1 MHVSLT
7 PRLGG
12 LAIFAGFISAISV
25 FGDINK
31 VVQEIMAGALL
42 LFFIGMKDDVV
53 SISAA
58 KKFFVQV
65 ISASIVVFMGD
76 IRITNFQGFL
86 FIYEIPAGIS
96 YGFSFLAIIG
106 ITNAINLIDGLDG
119 LAGSIISTISV
130 VFGIYFYTLG
140 HYAEASLAIA
150 LFGAVVGFLRYNIT
164 KAIIFMG
171 DTGSLVCG
179 FLVSVMA
186 IRFMEMKAS
195 DSSPAIALA
204 ILSVPVFDTIRVFS
218 VRIMRGTSPFAPD
231 KNHVHHILTKAG
243 LTQLQTVITLVLVNL
258 SISGVVIYFRNAG
271 SNILVGLLVG
281 FFLISFFL
289 LEFLDKRN
297 KAKAEANLQAK
308 EHKLHATHRNPQQS
322 IGI

>member
-171 DTGSLVCG
+171 DTGSLSLG
-179 FLVSVMA
+179 GALG
-186 IRFMEMKAS
+186 
-195 DSSPAIALA
+195 AIAVVTKHEIVLA
-204 ILSVPVFDTIRVFS
+204 IIGGLFVAETLSV
-218 VRIMRGTSPFAPD
+218 
-231 KNHVHHILTKAG
+231 
-243 LTQLQTVITLVLVNL
+243 VIQVL
-258 SISGVVIYFRNAG
+258 YFKKTGGKR
-271 SNILVGLLVG
+271 
-281 FFLISFFL
+281 FFLMAPLHHHFEKLGWPETKVVVRFWIISIIL
-289 LEFLDKRN
+289 ALIGLST
-297 KAKAEANLQAK
+297 L
-308 EHKLHATHRNPQQS
+308 KLR
-322 IGI
+322 